1 MSITVE
7 HLYKSYGKQLV
18 LNDISFS
25 IKSGEIV
32 GFLGNNGAGKS
43 TTMKIITGYLN
54 ADSGHVDVCGVD
66 VAKNPLEAH
75 RRIGYLPEHNPI
87 YPDMYV
93 REYLRFV
100 AGLYKIGK
108 GADARVDEMIERTG
122 LTREYKKKIG
132 MLSKGYRQRVGLA
145 QALIPNPEVLIL
157 DEPTTGLD
165 PNQIDEVRELIKEVG
180 REKTVMLSTHI
191 MQEVSAICDRVI
203 IINQGKVAVDEK
215 ESAVV
220 SAHEK
225 SGFAVEAEFSKAQSL
240 DDLKRLENVLSVTET
255 GLNTYLLHCAN
266 DERERIFNY
275 AVAKNVALLTLKLQE
290 KSMEDVFRNYTKKNE
305 NGGKNTEN
313 ECGETAR
320 QQEDQV

>member
-43 TTMKIITGYLN
+43 TTMKIITGYLE
-54 ADSGHVDVCGVD
+54 ADSGRVDVCGVD
-66 VAKNPLEAH
+66 VAKNTLEAH
-75 RRIGYLPEHNPI
+75 RKIGYLPEHNPI

-100 AGLYKIGK
+100 AGLYKLGK
-108 GADARVDEMIERTG
+108 QANARVDEMIERTG

-165 PNQIDEVRELIKEVG
+165 PNQIDEVRTLIKEVG
-180 REKTVMLSTHI
+180 REKTVLLSTHI

-203 IINQGKVAVDEK
+203 IINKGKIAVDDK

-220 SAHEK
+220 SVQDDDSLVIQVEFSAPQ
-225 SGFAVEAEFSKAQSL
+225 SVEALGK
-240 DDLKRLENVLSVTET
+240 LENVLSVKEA
-255 GLNTYLLHCAN
+255 GLNTYLLRCSS
-266 DERERIFNY
+266 DERARIFQY
-275 AVAKNVALLTLKLQE
+275 AVDQKTALLTLKLQE
-290 KSMEDVFRNYTKKNE
+290 KSMEDVFRNYTKQK
-305 NGGKNTEN
+305 
-313 ECGETAR
+313 
-320 QQEDQV
+320 DHV

>member
-43 TTMKIITGYLN
+43 TTMKIITGYLE

-66 VAKNPLEAH
+66 VAKNTLEAH
-75 RRIGYLPEHNPI
+75 RKIGYLPEHNPI

-100 AGLYKIGK
+100 AGLYKLGK
-108 GADARVDEMIERTG
+108 EADARVDEMIERTG

-165 PNQIDEVRELIKEVG
+165 PNQIDEVRTLIKEVG
-180 REKTVMLSTHI
+180 REKTVLLSTHI

-203 IINQGKVAVDEK
+203 IINKGKIAVDDK

-220 SAHEK
+220 SVQDDD
-225 SGFAVEAEFSKAQSL
+225 SLVIQVEFSAPQSIEAL
-240 DDLKRLENVLSVTET
+240 GKLENVLSVSEA
-255 GLNTYLLHCAN
+255 GLNTYLLRCSS
-266 DERERIFNY
+266 DERARIFQY
-275 AVAKNVALLTLKLQE
+275 AVDQKVALLTLKLQE
-290 KSMEDVFRNYTKKNE
+290 KSMEDVFRNYTKQK
-305 NGGKNTEN
+305 
-313 ECGETAR
+313 
-320 QQEDQV
+320 DHV

>member
-43 TTMKIITGYLN
+43 TTMKIITGYLE

-66 VAKNPLEAH
+66 VAKNTLEAH
-75 RRIGYLPEHNPI
+75 RKIGYLPEHNPI

-100 AGLYKIGK
+100 AGLYKLGK
-108 GADARVDEMIERTG
+108 QANARVDEMIERTG
-122 LTREYKKKIG
+122 LTCEYKKKIG

-165 PNQIDEVRELIKEVG
+165 PNQIDEVRTLIKEVG
-180 REKTVMLSTHI
+180 REKTVLLSTHI

-203 IINQGKVAVDEK
+203 IINKGKIAVDDK

-220 SAHEK
+220 SVQDNDSLVIQVEFSAPQ
-225 SGFAVEAEFSKAQSL
+225 SVEALGK
-240 DDLKRLENVLSVTET
+240 LENVLSVKEA
-255 GLNTYLLHCAN
+255 GLNTYLLRCSS
-266 DERERIFNY
+266 DERARIFQY
-275 AVAKNVALLTLKLQE
+275 AVDQKTVLLTLRLQE
-290 KSMEDVFRNYTKKNE
+290 KSMEDVFRNYTKQK
-305 NGGKNTEN
+305 
-313 ECGETAR
+313 
-320 QQEDQV
+320 DHV

>member
-43 TTMKIITGYLN
+43 TTMKIITGYLE

-66 VAKNPLEAH
+66 VAKNTLEAH
-75 RRIGYLPEHNPI
+75 RKIGYLPEHNPI

-100 AGLYKIGK
+100 AGLYKLGK
-108 GADARVDEMIERTG
+108 ETDARVDEMIERTG

-165 PNQIDEVRELIKEVG
+165 PNQIDEVRTLIKEVG
-180 REKTVMLSTHI
+180 REKTVLLSTHI

-203 IINQGKVAVDEK
+203 IINKGKIAVDDK

-220 SAHEK
+220 SVQDDDSLVIQVEFSAPQ
-225 SGFAVEAEFSKAQSL
+225 SVEALGK
-240 DDLKRLENVLSVTET
+240 LENVLSVTEA
-255 GLNTYLLHCAN
+255 GLNTYLLRCSS
-266 DERERIFNY
+266 DERARIFQY
-275 AVAKNVALLTLKLQE
+275 AVDQKTALLTLKLQE
-290 KSMEDVFRNYTKKNE
+290 KSMEDVFRNYTKQK
-305 NGGKNTEN
+305 
-313 ECGETAR
+313 
-320 QQEDQV
+320 DHV